1 MDLKETYLGYT
12 IYTLLNLTAVSY
24 VSVLCGSTDVLYLAT
39 IYFGIFYLQRISKRL
54 AKQELN
60 YGTLKEF
67 AIYHKTIITIFKR
80 VQKLSKTFMLI
91 MYFSSLA
98 LTCFIGLVLTTVRGL
113 KCLEEMF

>member
-12 IYTLLNLTAVSY
+12 IYTFLNLTTVTY
-24 VSVLCGSTDVLYLAT
+24 LSVLCGSTDVLYLGT

-60 YGTLKEF
+60 YGNLKEF
-67 AIYHKTIITIFKR
+67 AIYHNTIITIFKR

-91 MYFSSLA
+91 MYFLSLA
-98 LTCFIGLVLTTVRGL
+98 LTCFIGLVLTTVSKS
-113 KCLEEMF
+113 KCLKETF